1 MKMLIEKAK
10 ILDVGVWRGQIDTD
24 IITPL
29 SKKAQTL
36 GKYTVIM
43 LSNPD
48 FRRQENELRFSGNE
62 ADILNLGTTK
72 EAIFIEGEP
81 THRPSPVAKEINIA
95 VHKANNLIGVGDH
108 FFHKALR
115 EVSLDVK
122 EAGEVILAEIRK
134 KFPGDL
140 KAYKQRRF
148 FDSPDNFWG
157 VQVQTRLDMLKF
169 WVRGTEENFLPA
181 KLEIKL
187 DRPPLYFAFK
197 VKSMNDVPEAITIIS
212 MAQRKFH

>member
-1 MKMLIEKAK
+1 MKILIEKAK
-10 ILDVGVWRGQIDTD
+10 LLDVGVWKGQIDPD
-24 IITPL
+24 IIAPL
-29 SKKAQTL
+29 SIKAQTL

-48 FRRQENELRFSGNE
+48 FRRQDNELRFSGSE

-81 THRPSPVAKEINIA
+81 THIPSPVAKEINIA
-95 VHKANNLIGVGDH
+95 VHKENNLIGVGDH
-108 FFHKALR
+108 FFHKALK
-115 EVSLDVK
+115 EVSPDVK
-122 EAGEVILAEIRK
+122 RAGEEILAEIRK

-169 WVRGTEENFLPA
+169 WVRGTKKIFSHA

-197 VKSMNDVPEAITIIS
+197 VKSMNDVPEAISIIFS
-212 MAQRKFH
+212 AQRKFY